1 MYVEADLDKK
11 YLKSIVHPKT
21 VFASVL
27 GNLVKVP
34 EKHFLLYIH

>member
-1 MYVEADLDKK
+1 MSVEANLDKK
-11 YLKSIVHPKT
+11 YLKSIIHPKT
-21 VFASVL
+21 VFARVL